1 MSVEVTYTS
10 TKQAWWY
17 AGNTLLHPP
26 PRKTVE
32 SSSQEMCRSPRK
44 FAMHHN
50 TSHQVWTKFVWV
62 NTVRKRQNSRRFA
75 DDTLKRFFLNENV
88 LILIKLSLKFVPK
101 DPINNIPPLVQTMAY
116 LNRRIYPSLGLN
128 EISYIIGSS
137 GFFLS
142 FCAYFP
148 WFFQ

>member
-1 MSVEVTYTS
+1 MLATHC
-10 TKQAWWY
+10 
-17 AGNTLLHPP
+17 NIPP
-26 PRKTVE
+26 PAKPLKVHLKKCVDHLENLQCTTIHPIKYGPNLLGQHSKE
-32 SSSQEMCRSPRK
+32 G
-44 FAMHHN
+44 
-50 TSHQVWTKFVWV
+50 
-62 NTVRKRQNSRRFA
+62 QNSRRFA

-88 LILIKLSLKFVPK
+88 FILIKISLKFVPK